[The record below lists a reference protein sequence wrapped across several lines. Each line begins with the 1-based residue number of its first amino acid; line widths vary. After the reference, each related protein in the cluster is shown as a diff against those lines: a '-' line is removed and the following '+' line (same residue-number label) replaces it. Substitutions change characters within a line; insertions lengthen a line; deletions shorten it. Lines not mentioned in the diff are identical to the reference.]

1 MKRTQ
6 DTHQTHKFKYTYA
19 FMNIY
24 FNLLLFYAARISSS
38 NAFMSHR
45 SNAGFRVPVLQVAKD
60 YIVPRTFSSFPSP
73 DNPNRDDSPRTK
85 QVNTISPQQMQ
96 HIQEQI
102 KYMDEE
108 VVGVQVKSKEKP
120 KLRRPNNPTQNST
133 LSSLSHLASLNSTDT
148 YTVPEVSTIT
158 FSTVPSD
165 KVTPYSSFYNEVIT
179 NQMPNDRKTLHI
191 QGGALKTCRMHES
204 VDRLTLSLSTNG
216 NQLNS
221 DIYLWDGPNE
231 CPQKISVY
239 LENGK
244 LHPFYATIENTDT
257 ASVVAVRNTGQITF
271 PLIADHLFQANDS
284 SSTNTT
290 LNNPAYALSSMHKN
304 SFVQHGGTFTAK
316 LTDFDE
322 WVEVA
327 ILNDGRPINARVEL
341 MNGPYD
347 VREIIEVTVQDGR
360 KYPFYTVMQIHGD
373 CSLRI
378 MNTASADFPFR
389 VAVVSHSP
397 SRMRSHHQI

>member
-1 MKRTQ
+1 MS
-6 DTHQTHKFKYTYA
+6 
-19 FMNIY
+19 IY
-24 FNLLLFYAARISSS
+24 FSLLLVYVTHISSS
-38 NAFMSHR
+38 NAFMNHR
-45 SNAGFRVPVLQVAKD
+45 SNTAFRVPVVQVAKD

-73 DNPNRDDSPRTK
+73 DNPNRDDTSK
-85 QVNTISPQQMQ
+85 HKKVDTISPQQMQ

-108 VVGVQVKSKEKP
+108 VVGVQVKSEEKP
-120 KLRRPNNPTQNST
+120 KLRRPNNPTHNST
-133 LSSLSHLASLNSTDT
+133 LSSLSYLASLNTTDT

-158 FSTVPSD
+158 FSSVSSD
-165 KVTPYSSFYNEVIT
+165 EATPYSSFYNEVIT

-221 DIYLWDGPNE
+221 DIFLWDGPNE

-239 LENGK
+239 LENGQ
-244 LHPFYATIENTDT
+244 LHPFYATIENADT
-257 ASVVAVRNTGQITF
+257 ASVIAVRNTGQITF
-271 PLIADHLFQANDS
+271 PLIADHLFQSNDIE
-284 SSTNTT
+284 STNTT
-290 LNNPAYALSSMHKN
+290 LNNPAYDLSLTHKN

-327 ILNDGRPINARVEL
+327 ILNDGRPINARIEL

-347 VREIIEVTVQDGR
+347 VREIIEVSLQDGK

-389 VAVVSHSP
+389 VTVVSHSA
-397 SRMRSHHQI
+397 SRMRSHQQI

>member
-1 MKRTQ
+1 
-6 DTHQTHKFKYTYA
+6 
-19 FMNIY
+19 MNFY
-24 FNLLLFYAARISSS
+24 YNLLLVCVTQIGLSNSFMVHRPNTAAFRI
-38 NAFMSHR
+38 
-45 SNAGFRVPVLQVAKD
+45 PVLKIAKD

-73 DNPNRDDSPRTK
+73 DNPNRDDSTK
-85 QVNTISPQQMQ
+85 HKKVNVISPQQMQ

-108 VVGVQVKSKEKP
+108 VVGVQVKSEEKP
-120 KLRRPNNPTQNST
+120 RLRRPNNPTNNST
-133 LSSLSHLASLNSTDT
+133 LSSLSYLASLNSTET

-158 FSTVPSD
+158 FSTVPPD
-165 KVTPYSSFYNEVIT
+165 EVKPYSSFYNEVIT

-204 VDRLTLSLSTNG
+204 VDRLSLSLTTNG

-239 LENGK
+239 LENGQM
-244 LHPFYATIENTDT
+244 HPFYATIENSDK
-257 ASVVAVRNTGQITF
+257 ASVIAVRNTGQITF
-271 PLIADHLFQANDS
+271 PLIADHLFKSNDS
-284 SSTNTT
+284 ESTNAT
-290 LNNPAYALSSMHKN
+290 LNNPAYALSSTHKN

-327 ILNDGRPINARVEL
+327 ILNDGRPMNARVEL

-347 VREIIEVTVQDGR
+347 VREIIEVTCQDGK
-360 KYPFYTVMQIHGD
+360 KYPFYTVLQIHGD
-373 CSLRI
+373 CTLRI

-389 VAVVSHSP
+389 VAVVSHSS